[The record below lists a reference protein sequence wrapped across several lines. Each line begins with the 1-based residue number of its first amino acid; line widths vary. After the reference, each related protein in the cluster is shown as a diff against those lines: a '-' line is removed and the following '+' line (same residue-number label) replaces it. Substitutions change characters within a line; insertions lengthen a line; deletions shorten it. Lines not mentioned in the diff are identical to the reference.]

1 MLRGMWSQRSK
12 RHCLA
17 QGPLGGQRTSVH
29 ACGCWSLEKNAG
41 PRLVQRGSKEEAGMR
56 GRTGSLGSSPSQSIP
71 AVGGGRATPGGAEAR
86 VRVSSQPHQAHDGDL
101 AAGGVG
107 LAVDQHPRCQG
118 SRVVLRPGMANGR
131 NSECWWSRT
140 NQSWGLPW
148 DTGV

>member
-1 MLRGMWSQRSK
+1 
-12 RHCLA
+12 
-17 QGPLGGQRTSVH
+17 
-29 ACGCWSLEKNAG
+29 
-41 PRLVQRGSKEEAGMR
+41 MR
-56 GRTGSLGSSPSQSIP
+56 GRTGSLGSSPSQSI
-71 AVGGGRATPGGAEAR
+71 PGGAEAR